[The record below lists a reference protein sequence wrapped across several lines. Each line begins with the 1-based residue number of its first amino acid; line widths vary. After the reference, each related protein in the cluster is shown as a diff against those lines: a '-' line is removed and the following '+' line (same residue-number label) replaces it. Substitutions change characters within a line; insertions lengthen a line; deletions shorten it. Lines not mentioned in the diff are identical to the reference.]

1 MIESALIDA
10 IYALYEK
17 PMPNLQTPVIKIIEE
32 LHEMVDENRQEN
44 RLNEI
49 RDSVTDDDC

>member
-32 LHEMVDENRQEN
+32 LHEMADEKRQEN